1 VVCLAERKEPAVSY
15 ETVGIFLW
23 LIVLSWEDLTVALPM
38 TALNFVV
45 VAFVSQYFLGEVVS
59 PLRWAGTVVI
69 CIGVFMI
76 SKSST

>member
-1 VVCLAERKEPAVSY
+1 VACLAERKEPSVTKLSVFFVAY
-15 ETVGIFLW
+15 RAFVGRPGRG
-23 LIVLSWEDLTVALPM
+23 APHA
-38 TALNFVV
+38 ALNFVV

-59 PLRWAGTVVI
+59 PLRWVGTVVI